1 MSQRAE
7 ALAKQ
12 FEQANNEFTTAIEH
26 CPETAWASNCQ
37 SEGWPVSVTA
47 HHVAEGTAAIS
58 GLVQMAAAGQALPP
72 LTPEMLDQG
81 NSEHAQKFANCT
93 KQECLDLSR
102 RNGESA
108 AAMVRGLSDEQLDR
122 TGTLFGGSMS
132 SQQMIE
138 NILIG
143 HVQGHLQSIRGAV
156 PA

>member
-12 FEQANNEFTTAIEH
+12 FEQANNEFATAIEH
-26 CPETAWASNCQ
+26 CPETAWASKCQ
-37 SEGWPVSVTA
+37 PEGWPVGVTA

-72 LTPEMLDQG
+72 LTPEQLDQG
-81 NSEHAQKFANCT
+81 NAEHAQKFANVT

-108 AAMVRGLSDEQLDR
+108 AAMVRRLSDEQLDR